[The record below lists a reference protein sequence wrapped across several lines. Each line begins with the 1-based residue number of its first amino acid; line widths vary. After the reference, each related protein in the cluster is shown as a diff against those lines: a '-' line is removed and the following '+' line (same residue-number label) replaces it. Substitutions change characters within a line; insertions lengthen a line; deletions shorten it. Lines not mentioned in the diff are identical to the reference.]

1 MTELLPQPRTPMPVD
16 GGADRDGLR
25 LPRLIGHRG
34 AAAVAPENTI
44 VSIRK
49 AQQLGAAWV
58 EFDVKL
64 TREGVPILMHDDR
77 LERTTSGRGC
87 VADHTL
93 AAIRELDA
101 GGWFAPAF
109 DGESVPTFEEALA
122 TCAELGLGINLEI
135 KPCPGRNEETAH
147 AVLDVLE
154 ANWTADLSPL
164 LISSFAHA
172 CLAVARE
179 RAPDVPRG
187 YLCSRLPRDW
197 AAELEHYGCV
207 TLHTDHRRIRGA
219 QLAELRAA
227 GVPVLL
233 YTVNDPRRVRKLLE
247 LGVTAV
253 FTDRIGEA
261 LDGLS

>member
-1 MTELLPQPRTPMPVD
+1 MTELPPQPRSPYAGN

-34 AAAVAPENTI
+34 AAAAAPENTI
-44 VSIRK
+44 ASIRR
-49 AQQLGAAWV
+49 ARQLGVAWV

-101 GGWFAPAF
+101 GVWFAPAF
-109 DGESVPTFEEALA
+109 GGESVPTLEEALA
-122 TCAELGLGINLEI
+122 ACSELGLGINLEI
-135 KPCPGRNEETAH
+135 KPCPGRDEETAH
-147 AVLDVLE
+147 AVLDVLQ
-154 ANWTADLSPL
+154 ADGTADRPL

-179 RAPDVPRG
+179 RAPDLPRG
-187 YLCSRLPRDW
+187 YLCPRLPRDW
-197 AAELEHYGCV
+197 AAELEHYGCM

-253 FTDRIGEA
+253 FTDRVGEA
-261 LDGLS
+261 LDELP

>member
-1 MTELLPQPRTPMPVD
+1 MNELPPRARATHV
-16 GGADRDGLR
+16 GERVGAGDGLG

-44 VSIRK
+44 ASIRR
-49 AQQLGAAWV
+49 ASQLGASWV

-101 GGWFAPAF
+101 GAWFAPAF
-109 DGESVPTFEEALA
+109 AGEAVPTFEDALA
-122 TCAELGLGINLEI
+122 ACAELGLGINVEI
-135 KPCPGRNEETAH
+135 KPCPGREEETAH
-147 AVLDVLE
+147 AALDVLRTHW
-154 ANWTADLSPL
+154 AADRSRP
-164 LISSFAHA
+164 LISSFAHL

-179 RAPDVPRG
+179 QAPDLPRG

-197 AAELEHYGCV
+197 TAELERYGCA
-207 TLHTDHRRIRGA
+207 TLHADHRRIRGA

-233 YTVNDPRRVRKLLE
+233 YTVNDPRRVQKLLE

-253 FTDRIGEA
+253 FTDRVGEA
-261 LDGLS
+261 LEGLS

>member
-1 MTELLPQPRTPMPVD
+1 MTELPPQPRFPYAGN
-16 GGADRDGLR
+16 GGNRDGLR

-34 AAAVAPENTI
+34 AAAAAPENTI
-44 VSIRK
+44 SSIRR
-49 AQQLGAAWV
+49 ARQLGAAWV

-109 DGESVPTFEEALA
+109 DGEVVPTLEEALTA
-122 TCAELGLGINLEI
+122 CAELGLGINLEI
-135 KPCPGRNEETAH
+135 KPCAGRDEETAH
-147 AVLDVLE
+147 AVIDVVE
-154 ANWTADLSPL
+154 ANWTADLPL
-164 LISSFAHA
+164 LISSFSHA
-172 CLAVARE
+172 CLAVACE
-179 RAPDVPRG
+179 RAPEVPRG

-219 QLAELRAA
+219 QLAELQAA

-233 YTVNDPRRVRKLLE
+233 YTVNDPRRVRKLLD

-253 FTDRIGEA
+253 FTDRVGEA
-261 LDGLS
+261 LDSLS

>member
-1 MTELLPQPRTPMPVD
+1 MTELPPQPRSPHIGD
-16 GGADRDGLR
+16 RGADRDGLR
-25 LPRLIGHRG
+25 LPPLIGHRG
-34 AAAVAPENTI
+34 AAAAAPENTLA
-44 VSIRK
+44 SIRR
-49 AQQLGAAWV
+49 ARQLGASWV

-109 DGESVPTFEEALA
+109 DGEPVPTLEEALA
-122 TCAELGLGINLEI
+122 ACAEIGLGINLEI
-135 KPCPGRNEETAH
+135 KPCPGRDQETAH
-147 AVLDVLE
+147 AVLDIVQ
-154 ANWTADLSPL
+154 AHGAADLPPL
-164 LISSFAHA
+164 LISSFAHG

-197 AAELEHYGCV
+197 AAELEHYGCA

-253 FTDRIGEA
+253 FTDRVGEA
-261 LDGLS
+261 LDGLL

>member
-1 MTELLPQPRTPMPVD
+1 MTELPSQPRSSYD
-16 GGADRDGLR
+16 GGADRDLQ

-34 AAAVAPENTI
+34 AAGTAPENTI
-44 VSIRK
+44 ASIRR
-49 AQQLGAAWV
+49 ARQLGAAWV

-109 DGESVPTFEEALA
+109 GGESVPTLEVALA
-122 TCAELGLGINLEI
+122 VCSELGLGINLEI
-135 KPCPGRNEETAH
+135 KPCPGRDEETAH

-154 ANWTADLSPL
+154 ANGTADLPPL
-164 LISSFAHA
+164 LISSFVHP

-179 RAPDVPRG
+179 RAPEVPRG
-187 YLCSRLPRDW
+187 YLCPRLPRDW
-197 AAELEHYGCV
+197 AAELEQYGCV

-227 GVPVLL
+227 GVPILL

-253 FTDRIGEA
+253 FTDRVGEA
-261 LDGLS
+261 LDELP